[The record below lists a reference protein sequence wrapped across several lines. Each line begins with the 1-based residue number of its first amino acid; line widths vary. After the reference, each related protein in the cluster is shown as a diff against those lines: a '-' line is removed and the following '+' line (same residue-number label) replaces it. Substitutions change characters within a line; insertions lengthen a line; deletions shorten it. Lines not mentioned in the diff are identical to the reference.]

1 MMMMFF
7 NHLAV
12 LDRQPVPKVELGA
25 GDALWLTAKTG
36 DTVMTPALCKQHL
49 RTQRD
54 MESKVAEM
62 KERGDSIAPRMAA
75 PAPFVSIFNF
85 AEYPAANTPPPLPS
99 A

>member
-12 LDRQPVPKVELGA
+12 LDRQPVPKVEPGA

-36 DTVMTPALCKQHL
+36 DNVMTPALCKQHL

-62 KERGDSIAPRMAA
+62 KERGDSIAQKSRITYHRAQDGRSGTIR
-75 PAPFVSIFNF
+75 FDF
-85 AEYPAANTPPPLPS
+85 
-99 A
+99 